1 MLMDANEMDKFLAAK
16 KKIAAQ
22 IARSKS
28 AEDPS
33 HAENTMY
40 WVQQIRPDAD
50 ELLLLAGFGHDIER
64 SLTDRL
70 THTMFA
76 SYDEY
81 KRSHATRS
89 GQMVAGIMLEVG
101 YSQAAADKVAHIIAE
116 GEFNSDDP
124 DVQLLCDADSIS
136 FFDNNLAYYIKA
148 KSEADTKQKMRFMY
162 DRVSARAQQHI
173 RAVLHS
179 KPELNLLNL

>member
-1 MLMDANEMDKFLAAK
+1 MHRTDKFLAAK
-16 KKIAAQ
+16 NRIAAQ
-22 IARSKS
+22 IALSHS
-28 AEDPS
+28 AEDSS

-64 SLTDRL
+64 SLTDRYK
-70 THTMFA
+70 HTMFA

-81 KRSHATRS
+81 KHAHATRS
-89 GQMVAGIMLEVG
+89 GRLVADIMIEAG
-101 YSQAAADKVAHIIAE
+101 YSLADADKVARIIAE

-136 FFDNNLAYYIKA
+136 FFDNNLAYYLKD
-148 KSEADTKQKMRFMY
+148 KGEADTNRKIRFMY
-162 DRVSARAQQHI
+162 DRVSDRAKEYI
-173 RAVLHS
+173 RTVLRA
-179 KPELNLLNL
+179 KPELNLLDL